1 MRSLST
7 ILSVATLLM
16 ADVIVG
22 YAVATLAS
30 IHRRIMIIILFGVA
44 RNDVPSVKQTWQ
56 VAEAA

>member
-1 MRSLST
+1 M
-7 ILSVATLLM
+7 SVATLLM

-30 IHRRIMIIILFGVA
+30 IHRRIMVIILFGVA